1 MVKLLAFLSIIFYFF
16 AVFFGMMFYFDNY
29 GERDA
34 TTLLSAGEL
43 YGYSTVDVKTPEIAR
58 EIQNLL
64 EQERDLQISIDGLQ
78 SSLKAAIADREEA
91 TQKYDEIKKKL
102 DDASKKVANYEKGL
116 DLANLLLKMKAD
128 QAAASI
134 GVYSDLEL
142 QFFVRYAVP
151 QMAQDKAQEKLYK
164 KLMEAVGQDMI
175 LATKIGKF
183 TIQKEERAP
192 D

>member
-29 GERDA
+29 VERD

-43 YGYSTVDVKTPEIAR
+43 YGYSTVDVKTPDIAR

-64 EQERDLQISIDGLQ
+64 EQERDLQISIDRLQ
-78 SSLKAAIADREEA
+78 SSLKAAIADRDEA
-91 TQKYDEIKKKL
+91 TQKYNEIRKELDE
-102 DDASKKVANYEKGL
+102 ASKKVANYEKGL
-116 DLANLLLKMKAD
+116 DLANLLLNMKAD

-142 QFFVRYAVP
+142 QFFVKFAVP
-151 QMAQDKAQEKLYK
+151 QMAQDRAKEKLYK
-164 KLMEAVGQDMI
+164 KLMEAVGNDMI

-183 TIQKEERAP
+183 TIQKEERAT